1 MNNEVI
7 KLKTVAI
14 DIGHNVNF
22 DIGAVGIRKEDEL
35 NKLVG
40 EALIEKFRRAGIN
53 VVNCTPRNATSL
65 YDSLNQRCIVANNS
79 RADFFI
85 SIHHNA
91 GGGEGAEVLCY
102 ASGSAEEIGNS
113 ILSELARIGIR
124 NRGVKIRRDLFVIN
138 RTRMKAILVE
148 CAFVDSER
156 DMSNY
161 DYNKVSE
168 AIFQGVCNKF
178 GIGVNNDS
186 VGDMNKNSNGSDIG
200 EVYHTVVSGESLS
213 EISNR
218 YDVSVQRLVDM
229 NDIKDK
235 NLIFVGQKI
244 RVK

>member
-1 MNNEVI
+1 MSKINTI
-7 KLKTVAI
+7 AI
-14 DIGHNVNF
+14 DFGHNVNF

-40 EALIEKFRRAGIN
+40 ETLIEKFRGAGIN
-53 VVNCTPRNATSL
+53 VVNCTPSNATSL

-79 RADFFI
+79 NADFFI

-102 ASGSAEEIGNS
+102 DSGIAEEVGNI
-113 ILSELARIGIR
+113 ILSQLANIGIKD
-124 NRGVKIRRDLFVIN
+124 RGVKIRRDLFIIN

-148 CAFVDSER
+148 CAFVDSEL

-161 DYNKVSE
+161 DYNKVSG

-178 GIGVNNDS
+178 GIGVNSDGIDNI
-186 VGDMNKNSNGSDIG
+186 NTNSNGSEIG
-200 EVYHTVVSGESLS
+200 EVYHTVVNGESLS
-213 EISNR
+213 RMSNR
-218 YDVSVQRLVDM
+218 YDVSMQRLVDM

-244 RVK
+244 RIK